1 VAGNERKKPFLAAAG
16 PARNDPERAETALED
31 ENVDGRVIISPR
43 PNRPHH
49 SRSSAGGAKEF
60 SPHWGGRKCAL
71 AKAYNFG
78 MNIPFEL
85 SMLVIPLGAWP
96 AIACSLCFGVLF
108 ALFFQANRGGASFY
122 FDPQD
127 FVHYE
132 NGQGRELPLSAENS
146 TFEPHLK
153 NYLDVIR
160 LLVTV
165 AAASIAFG
173 GTQHEKGGIIV
184 AKIILSFSI
193 LYGVVFSGLLQFLY
207 DEYGQ
212 NVRAYTRLWYS
223 LIETLGF
230 SALACFIA
238 GFLVWAFNLG

>member
-1 VAGNERKKPFLAAAG
+1 VQFLC
-16 PARNDPERAETALED
+16 
-31 ENVDGRVIISPR
+31 NVLTPV
-43 PNRPHH
+43 
-49 SRSSAGGAKEF
+49 
-60 SPHWGGRKCAL
+60 
-71 AKAYNFG
+71 
-78 MNIPFEL
+78 
-85 SMLVIPLGAWP
+85 PLGVWP
-96 AIACSLCFGVLF
+96 AAVCCSCFAILF
-108 ALFFQANRGGASFY
+108 TIFFRGNRGGGSFY

-132 NGQGRELPLSAENS
+132 NGQGRELPLSAATA

-173 GTQHEKGGIIV
+173 GSQHEKVGIIN
-184 AKIILSFSI
+184 AKIILAFSI

-212 NVRAYTRLWYS
+212 NVRAYTRTWYS
-223 LIETLGF
+223 LIEALGF
-230 SALACFIA
+230 SALACFIG
-238 GFLVWAFNLG
+238 GFLWWAFNLY